1 MRKVEELKV
10 GFVAIIGAPN
20 VGKSTFMNEVL
31 KFKLA
36 ITSDKP
42 QTTRHRLL
50 GVHNEPGLQAIFI
63 DTPGLHQAKR
73 ALNQRMVDV
82 ALAALQDVDLVLFMV
97 EASAK
102 GMAQGK
108 EVAGILAKADKPV
121 VLALNK
127 IDLVSDKSG
136 LLPFLEVASD
146 WGDWAA
152 CIPISARTGD
162 GASLVTGELKA
173 LLPKGEPLFPEDVI
187 TDLSERFLVSELIR
201 EKVFRLTGQEVPY
214 SSAVTIDQFMEPE
227 DDSRPIAISA
237 TIHVER
243 DSQKGIIIGKRGAMI
258 KRIGTEA
265 RKDMETLLG
274 HPVFLDLFVR
284 VEPKWSRSGKGL
296 NKLGY

>member
-1 MRKVEELKV
+1 LKV

-63 DTPGLHQAKR
+63 DTPGLHQARR
-73 ALNQRMVDV
+73 ALNQRMVDT
-82 ALAALQDVDLVLFMV
+82 ALAALEDVDLVLFMV
-97 EASAK
+97 EASDK

-108 EVAGILAKADKPV
+108 EVAGILAKSDKPV

-127 IDLVSDKSG
+127 IDLISDKAA
-136 LLPFLEVASD
+136 LLPYLEEAAS
-146 WGDWAA
+146 WGEWTA

-162 GASLVTGELKA
+162 GAPLVTKELED
-173 LLPKGEPLFPEDVI
+173 LLPEGEPLFPEDVI
-187 TDLSERFLVSELIR
+187 TDLSERFLVAELIR

-227 DDSRPIAISA
+227 DESRPIAISA

-265 RKDMETLLG
+265 RQDMETLLG
-274 HPVFLDLFVR
+274 HSVFLDLFVR